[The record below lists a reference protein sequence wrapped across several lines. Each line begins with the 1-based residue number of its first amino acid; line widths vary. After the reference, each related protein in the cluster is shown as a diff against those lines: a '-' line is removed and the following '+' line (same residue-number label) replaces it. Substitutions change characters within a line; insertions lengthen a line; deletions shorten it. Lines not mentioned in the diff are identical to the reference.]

1 MFLFTTLLITL
12 LTISGIIVVTGV
24 VGSAAMLLVF
34 GDVIVFGL
42 FVAFIIK
49 RLVKK

>member
-12 LTISGIIVVTGV
+12 LTISAIIVVTGV
-24 VGSAAMLLVF
+24 VGGTAMLLVF

-49 RLVKK
+49 RLVAK